1 MTEGKAFY
9 ILKTAAEAFVKFRKK
24 AGWGR
29 TACIL
34 QMTEDVSGMENGAR
48 IHPFAH
54 YIKNK
59 Q

>member
-9 ILKTAAEAFVKFRKK
+9 ISKTAAVVFVKYRKK
-24 AGWGR
+24 EGWGR

-34 QMTEDVSGMENGAR
+34 QMTEDVNGMENGAI
-48 IHPFAH
+48 IHPFVH
-54 YIKNK
+54 FIKNK